1 MSIPVAH
8 RSVYADDPLMKPLI
22 AEFVA
27 RIPQQAADLR
37 DAIQHDDPA
46 PLLRICHQLKGS
58 GKSYGFE
65 PISTHAAA
73 ANEKLRAHHPL
84 LDALPDLHALLDYIE
99 HIEDYK
105 PAK

>member
-1 MSIPVAH
+1 MSTAPVH
-8 RSVYADDPLMKPLI
+8 RSIYADDPMMQPLI

-27 RIPQQAADLR
+27 RLFRQVADLR
-37 DAIQHDDPA
+37 HAMQQNDRISLQ
-46 PLLRICHQLKGS
+46 RICHQLKGS

-84 LDALPDLHALLDYIE
+84 PDALPDLHALLEYIE
-99 HIEDYK
+99 QIENYK
-105 PAK
+105 PQ